1 MENVSAGRKHT
12 KHGTNKRIDRQTKG
26 IKQGINV
33 QHVTGHNRKTLTCG
47 EMGARENRKRSGGC
61 GGRAS
66 GPRQS

>member
-1 MENVSAGRKHT
+1 MENVSAGRKQT
-12 KHGTNKRIDRQTKG
+12 QHGTNKRIDRPKG

-33 QHVTGHNRKTLTCG
+33 QHVTGHNRKTLTCD

-66 GPRQS
+66 GLR